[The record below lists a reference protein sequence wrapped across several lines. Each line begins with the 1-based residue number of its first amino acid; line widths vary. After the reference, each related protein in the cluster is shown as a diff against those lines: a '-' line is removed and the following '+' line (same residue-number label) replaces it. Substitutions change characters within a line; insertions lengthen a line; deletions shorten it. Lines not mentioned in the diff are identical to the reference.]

1 MSGWAHRS
9 VQEGEEVTVFP
20 AQHSGAQ
27 AGYSALQSIVGHLSE
42 MVRTFKKEG
51 KGERRKVGRER
62 E

>member
-1 MSGWAHRS
+1 M
-9 VQEGEEVTVFP
+9 TVFP

-42 MVRTFKKEG
+42 IVKTFKKEG
-51 KGERRKVGRER
+51 KGERRKVGREK